1 MSRSDRE
8 TIEQCLNGH
17 PETYRQLVRRYQG
30 SLLSFLAAKLG
41 SMERAEEAGQ
51 ETFVRA
57 YFALDKLRKR
67 DSFPSWLYGIASR
80 VALET
85 ARNSKRHAPL
95 EDGDRAGDCGDR
107 AGDCGDRAGD
117 CGDRA
122 GDCGNGLTPPSSRDF
137 AVEKAVAALPEPC
150 RAVVHLRF
158 YSGLSCAEI
167 AERLDVAPGTVTK
180 NLSRAYAMLRESLP
194 RQDSLLRQV
203 RQRAET
209 SEVKK

>member
-117 CGDRA
+117 CG
-122 GDCGNGLTPPSSRDF
+122 NGLTPPSSRDF

>member
-1 MSRSDRE
+1 MSQSDRE

-17 PETYRQLVRRYQG
+17 PETFRQLVRRYQG

-57 YFALDKLRKR
+57 YFALHRLRKR
-67 DSFPSWLYGIASR
+67 DSFPSWLYGIANR

-85 ARNSKRHAPL
+85 NRNAKRRAPL
-95 EDGDRAGDCGDR
+95 DGDKLAGQVDAQRLESTRAVS
-107 AGDCGDRAGD
+107 
-117 CGDRA
+117 
-122 GDCGNGLTPPSSRDF
+122 PEMF
-137 AVEKAVAALPEPC
+137 AVEKAVAALPDPC

-158 YSGLSCAEI
+158 YGGLSCTEI
-167 AERLDVAPGTVTK
+167 AARLDVAPGTVTK

-194 RQDSLLRQV
+194 RHNAPPRREILPEQDRRLG
-203 RQRAET
+203 ET
-209 SEVKK
+209 KEVKS

>member
-1 MSRSDRE
+1 M
-8 TIEQCLNGH
+8 
-17 PETYRQLVRRYQG
+17 
-30 SLLSFLAAKLG
+30 
-41 SMERAEEAGQ
+41 
-51 ETFVRA
+51 
-57 YFALDKLRKR
+57 
-67 DSFPSWLYGIASR
+67 
-80 VALET
+80 
-85 ARNSKRHAPL
+85 
-95 EDGDRAGDCGDR
+95 
-107 AGDCGDRAGD
+107 
-117 CGDRA
+117 
-122 GDCGNGLTPPSSRDF
+122 
-137 AVEKAVAALPEPC
+137 AALPEPC